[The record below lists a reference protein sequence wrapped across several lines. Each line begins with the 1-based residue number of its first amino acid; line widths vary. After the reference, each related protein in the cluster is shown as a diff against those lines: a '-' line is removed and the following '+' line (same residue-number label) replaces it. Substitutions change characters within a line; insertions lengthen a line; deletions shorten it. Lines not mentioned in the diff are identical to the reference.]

1 MKRFGGRDLQT
12 LYVLI
17 SRSFHDFS
25 NQLESSF
32 ATIKHGIFL
41 EKPVFALI
49 RKIMVVLDESTE
61 NFIVNVPEKEV
72 VDLKQRVS
80 ID

>member
-1 MKRFGGRDLQT
+1 VGGIYKLCFNF
-12 LYVLI
+12 
-17 SRSFHDFS
+17 RSFPDFS

-32 ATIKHGIFL
+32 ATIKNGIFL
-41 EKPVFALI
+41 EKPVSAAI
-49 RKIMVVLDESTE
+49 RKIMVVLDESEE